1 MASMDEE
8 RTTITVDL
16 VELRKAVR
24 ENPAM
29 LSGVFEFIASGLAPS
44 EDSGCPPEQRKGPYP
59 GGHARPEYVQT
70 FTRPDEPIPE
80 DIRRELEALKVQ
92 VRTPPPPYGTGAD
105 NKHARPAGFLHHP
118 VSPPRDEDPD
128 PSRPS

>member
-29 LSGVFEFIASGLAPS
+29 LSGVFEFIASGLAPA
-44 EDSGCPPEQRKGPYP
+44 EDSGSPTEQRKGPYP
-59 GGHARPEYVQT
+59 GGHARPE
-70 FTRPDEPIPE
+70 
-80 DIRRELEALKVQ
+80 DIRRGLEALKVQ

-105 NKHARPAGFLHHP
+105 DKHARPAGFLHHP
-118 VSPPRDEDPD
+118 VAPPRDE
-128 PSRPS
+128 